1 MTMYN
6 LSEHSQN
13 HSIKSE
19 RSWNYYRD
27 KIDVDVSDVTSF
39 KYKTKI
45 VGKTPEIPPQP
56 GNAGDANWAT
66 LNVEV
71 TIPLKYLSNFWRF
84 LDLPLIKCEVELDLP
99 WAKNCVLIEHINT
112 AGVKFMITCT
122 KLYVPVV
129 ILSIND
135 NINFLEK
142 IK

>member
-19 RSWNYYRD
+19 RLWNYYRD

-56 GNAGDANWAT
+56 GNAGDAN
-66 LNVEV
+66 
-71 TIPLKYLSNFWRF
+71 
-84 LDLPLIKCEVELDLP
+84 
-99 WAKNCVLIEHINT
+99 
-112 AGVKFMITCT
+112 
-122 KLYVPVV
+122 
-129 ILSIND
+129 
-135 NINFLEK
+135 
-142 IK
+142 